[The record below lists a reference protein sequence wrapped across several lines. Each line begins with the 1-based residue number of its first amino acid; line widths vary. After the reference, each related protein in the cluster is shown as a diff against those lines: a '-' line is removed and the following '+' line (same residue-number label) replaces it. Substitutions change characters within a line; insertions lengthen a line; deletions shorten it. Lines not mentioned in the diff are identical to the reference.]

1 MKTTKR
7 SIAMKKFKLAAVE
20 DAVKDLKKG
29 KMIIVV
35 DDENRENEGDL
46 ICLAEKVT
54 AAHITFMA
62 KQASGLIC
70 LAMERSQVEKLD
82 LDQMVAKNRESMRT
96 AFTVSIDASSGV
108 TTGISAA
115 DRALTIRKAVS
126 IKAVPDDFVKPGH
139 IFPLDAK
146 PGGVL
151 ERTGHTEAAV
161 DLAGFAGATVKA
173 GVICEILNDNGTMA
187 RMAELKIFAAKH
199 TLKIISVEDIIR
211 YRRKNE
217 ILVERLVETML
228 PTKYG
233 DFKIIIYTDK
243 QAHDLHVALV
253 KGDITAKDDVLVR
266 VHSECLTGDIF
277 ASLKCDCGDQL
288 HAALDRI
295 KHAKKG
301 ILLYMR
307 QEGRGIGLVN
317 KIRAY
322 KLQNEQGLDTV
333 EANMA
338 LGLPVDMRDYG
349 IGAQILYDLG
359 VRRMRVM
366 TNNPKKLVGLKGYG
380 LEITGREPIE
390 IKPNSMNKKYLM
402 TKKAKMGHLLHV

>member
-1 MKTTKR
+1 
-7 SIAMKKFKLAAVE
+7 
-20 DAVKDLKKG
+20 
-29 KMIIVV
+29 
-35 DDENRENEGDL
+35 
-46 ICLAEKVT
+46 
-54 AAHITFMA
+54 
-62 KQASGLIC
+62 
-70 LAMERSQVEKLD
+70 
-82 LDQMVAKNRESMRT
+82 
-96 AFTVSIDASSGV
+96 
-108 TTGISAA
+108 
-115 DRALTIRKAVS
+115 
-126 IKAVPDDFVKPGH
+126 
-139 IFPLDAK
+139 
-146 PGGVL
+146 
-151 ERTGHTEAAV
+151 
-161 DLAGFAGATVKA
+161 
-173 GVICEILNDNGTMA
+173 
-187 RMAELKIFAAKH
+187 
-199 TLKIISVEDIIR
+199 
-211 YRRKNE
+211 
-217 ILVERLVETML
+217 ML